1 VDLTRPFTKERF
13 EVEQTLAAEK
23 IKSLNL
29 NLQPTKISDGTIVVD
44 WNSTNDQDNPQNWG
58 YRKKGIVVA
67 QMAAYSLA
75 VYCASSLYVLG
86 EEGMMEEFQVGY
98 TPAAVGLA
106 IYVLGYGFGPVSTY
120 DVDEIS
126 GTSAD

>member
-1 VDLTRPFTKERF
+1 MGPSLLIGIAQTIRTIHRTGDTER
-13 EVEQTLAAEK
+13 
-23 IKSLNL
+23 
-29 NLQPTKISDGTIVVD
+29 
-44 WNSTNDQDNPQNWG
+44 
-58 YRKKGIVVA
+58 IVVA

-75 VYCASSLYVLG
+75 VYCASSLYVPG

-126 GTSAD
+126 RTSAD